1 MHKLFNKKRAFLN
14 NWQNL
19 SQEQVLDN
27 IKYLLENY
35 KKYNISL
42 LGKDR
47 VRIDNILIYK
57 KEIQIL
63 WYKYSVYMINKRM
76 FTVNSQVG
84 SYISKL
90 IYCCEHAKDEQ
101 ILKGKLGALKIK
113 TLDLVHAINQKIREL

>member
-1 MHKLFNKKRAFLN
+1 MHKLFNKKRAFFN

-47 VRIDNILIYK
+47 VRIDNILICK

-101 ILKGKLGALKIK
+101 LLKGKLGALKIK

>member
-1 MHKLFNKKRAFLN
+1 MHKLFNKKRAFFN

-47 VRIDNILIYK
+47 VRIDNILICK